1 MPKMILIAHNKHL
14 HSTRC
19 GANLTFYHFVQKVI
33 DEGKSFYI
41 YDPHAENQSRI
52 EDVPKYFRAF
62 LSGEIT
68 DVPFYNVASYKD
80 VKDVV
85 LFCANI
91 SGPCYKYTAQEFEKV
106 VIELKQISEEYNV
119 DIMLW
124 VKHYFIKKRMN
135 ITDFQR
141 EKSTIGNVEKY
152 FDIIFAV
159 DPGEKLRDCVVR
171 VLKNN
176 FGELSEH
183 YID

>member
-19 GANLTFYHFVQKVI
+19 GANLTFFHFVQKVI

-41 YDPHAENQSRI
+41 YDPPAENQPRI
-52 EDVPKYFRAF
+52 EEVPKFFRAY
-62 LSGEIT
+62 LNGKIK
-68 DVPFYNVASYKD
+68 DIPFYEALEDVALLGANIWWTCYDRYTGGEFERMVAEMKKISEECNV
-80 VKDVV
+80 DVV
-85 LFCANI
+85 LW
-91 SGPCYKYTAQEFEKV
+91 T
-106 VIELKQISEEYNV
+106 
-119 DIMLW
+119 
-124 VKHYFIKKRMN
+124 KHYFIKKRMN

-152 FDIIFAV
+152 FDIIYAV
-159 DPGEKLRDCVVR
+159 DPVKTLKGCVVR

>member
-19 GANLTFYHFVQKVI
+19 GANLTFHHFIQKVI

-41 YDPHAENQSRI
+41 YDPIAENQPRI
-52 EDVPKYFRAF
+52 EEIPKFFRAY
-62 LSGEIT
+62 LNGEIKNIS
-68 DVPFYNVASYKD
+68 FYQAP
-80 VKDVV
+80 KDVV
-85 LFCANI
+85 LLGVNI
-91 SGPCYKYTAQEFEKV
+91 WWSCYDRYTGGEFERMVAEMK
-106 VIELKQISEEYNV
+106 KISEEYNV
-119 DIMLW
+119 DVVLW
-124 VKHYFIKKRMN
+124 TKHYFIKKRMN

-152 FDIIFAV
+152 FDIIYAV
-159 DPGEKLRDCVVR
+159 DPVKTLKGCVVR
-171 VLKNN
+171 TLKNN

>member
-14 HSTRC
+14 HSTRH
-19 GANLTFYHFVQKVI
+19 GANLTFFHFVQKVI
-33 DEGKSFYI
+33 DEGKSFCI
-41 YDPHAENQSRI
+41 YDPIAENQPRI
-52 EDVPKYFRAF
+52 QEVPKYFRAF
-62 LSGEIT
+62 LNGEIA
-68 DVPFYNVASYKD
+68 DVPFYKD
-80 VKDVV
+80 KEDIV
-85 LFCANI
+85 LLGANI
-91 SGPCYKYTAQEFEKV
+91 SMVCYQKYTAQEFEKV
-106 VIELKQISEEYNV
+106 VVEMKQISEEYNV
-119 DIMLW
+119 DVILW

-159 DPGEKLRDCVVR
+159 DPGETLRSCVVR

>member
-19 GANLTFYHFVQKVI
+19 GANLTFFHFVQKVI

-41 YDPHAENQSRI
+41 YDPDAENQPRI
-52 EDVPKYFRAF
+52 EEVPKFFRAY
-62 LSGEIT
+62 LNGEIK
-68 DVPFYNVASYKD
+68 DVPFYEAPE
-80 VKDVV
+80 DVV

-159 DPGEKLRDCVVR
+159 DPVKTLKGCVVR
-171 VLKNN
+171 TLKNN

>member
-41 YDPHAENQSRI
+41 YDPHAENQPRI
-52 EDVPKYFRAF
+52 EEVPKFFRAY
-62 LSGEIT
+62 LNGEIK
-68 DVPFYNVASYKD
+68 DIPFYKGPEYVALLGANV
-80 VKDVV
+80 
-85 LFCANI
+85 
-91 SGPCYKYTAQEFEKV
+91 GRTCYQRYTSKEFEEMVAEMK
-106 VIELKQISEEYNV
+106 KISEEYNV
-119 DIMLW
+119 DVVLRT
-124 VKHYFIKKRMN
+124 KHYFIKKRMN

-152 FDIIFAV
+152 FDIIYAV
-159 DPGEKLRDCVVR
+159 DPVKTLKGCVVR
-171 VLKNN
+171 TLKNN
-176 FGELSEH
+176 FGELSEY

>member
-41 YDPHAENQSRI
+41 YARHAENQPRI
-52 EDVPKYFRAF
+52 EKVPKFFRAY
-62 LSGEIT
+62 LNGKIK
-68 DVPFYNVASYKD
+68 DIPFYEAPEDVA
-80 VKDVV
+80 
-85 LFCANI
+85 LLGANI
-91 SGPCYKYTAQEFEKV
+91 WWTCYDRYTGGEFERMVAEMK
-106 VIELKQISEEYNV
+106 KISEEYNV
-119 DIMLW
+119 DVVLW
-124 VKHYFIKKRMN
+124 TKHYFIKKRMN

-152 FDIIFAV
+152 FDIIYAV
-159 DPGEKLRDCVVR
+159 DPVKTLKGCVVR